1 MIPSRLSNLGCTSG
15 CESRHPKREGRRLA
29 LVLAHLYVD
38 PTRLCMLGFRNAEA
52 EHAMF
57 EFGGHLTGIELLR
70 QREDS
75 PEPRHADLGISRLHA
90 FRHRDA
96 HLALYRQSA
105 GLNLQFELFLGHAGE
120 IGA

>member
-1 MIPSRLSNLGCTSG
+1 
-15 CESRHPKREGRRLA
+15 
-29 LVLAHLYVD
+29 
-38 PTRLCMLGFRNAEA
+38 MLGFRNAEA

-75 PEPRHADLGISRLHA
+75 PEPRYADLGISRLHA

-96 HLALYRQSA
+96 DLALYRQRA
-105 GLNLQFELFLGHAGE
+105 GFHLQLELIFGHAWQN
-120 IGA
+120 GA